1 MSDKQPRVRC
11 VFVHGWGMNHS
22 VWQPVLNKLPGW
34 IDAELIDLPG
44 HGERC
49 EESFSNLQNLTDDVA
64 EHCQRI
70 KKNNQPLILIGWS
83 LGGLPCLQAAIEKPQ
98 NIDAVMLMSSS
109 PCFVAQDDWAYGVE
123 AQVFE
128 QFAESLKTDFSGTI
142 RRFLSL
148 QVKGS
153 ESGRIILRNLRE
165 KILQQAQPNE
175 NSLDAGLAVLKQT
188 DLRKQLAKISQPV
201 CWGLGEQDGLVN
213 AELSRALKLIMQQV
227 DVKIYDKAG
236 HAPFLSHTDEFVQ
249 QLVKF
254 INSRVLTIDSI
265 N

>member
-1 MSDKQPRVRC
+1 MSDKQQQVHC
-11 VFVHGWGMNHS
+11 VFVHGWAMNHT
-22 VWQPVLNKLPGW
+22 VWQPLLDTLPNW

-44 HGERC
+44 HGERYK
-49 EESFSNLQNLTDDVA
+49 ESFGDLQALTNDVA
-64 EHCQRI
+64 EHCQRL

-83 LGGLPCLQAAIEKPQ
+83 LGGLPCLQVAIEKYQ
-98 NIDAVMLMSSS
+98 TVDALMLVSSS
-109 PCFVAQDDWAYGVE
+109 PCFVTQNNWPYGVE
-123 AQVFE
+123 AKIFE

-153 ESGRIILRNLRE
+153 ESGRVILRNLRE

-175 NSLDAGLAVLKQT
+175 ASLDAGLNVLKHT
-188 DLRKQLAKISQPV
+188 DLREQLWKIAQPV
-201 CWGLGEQDGLVN
+201 CWSLGGQDGLVN
-213 AELSRALKLIMQQV
+213 AESSSALKKIMAQTE
-227 DVKIYDKAG
+227 VKIYDKAG

-249 QLVKF
+249 QLVEF
-254 INSRVLTIDSI
+254 IKSKILTIESI